1 MIKGR
6 EIKKSKIFGKLPAV
20 AVALIL
26 IFMFAVG
33 GTIAYLVT
41 STSSVNNQFNPVY
54 VTCEINNDGTIKNT
68 GNIPAYIRAAVIVT
82 WRDSNGTIFAKS
94 PVVGTD
100 YEIVAGT
107 GWTKS
112 GDYYY
117 FNTAVAP
124 SADTTTGLSVTSK
137 GTATP
142 ADGFTLKYE
151 IVASAIQSD
160 PKSAVTEAWG
170 YTPSN

>member
-1 MIKGR
+1 MIRGR
-6 EIKKSKIFGKLPAV
+6 EMKKSKIFGKLPAV
-20 AVALIL
+20 VVALML
-26 IFMFAVG
+26 VLVFAVG
-33 GTIAYLVT
+33 GTVAYLVT
-41 STSSVNNQFNPVY
+41 STTSVNNQFEPVY

-82 WRDSNGTIFAKS
+82 WRDKDGTIFAKS
-94 PVVGTD
+94 PVAGTD
-100 YEIVAGT
+100 YEITAGN

-112 GDYYY
+112 GNYYY
-117 FNTAVAP
+117 FDSAVAP
-124 SADTTTGLSVTSK
+124 SENTTTGLSVTSK
-137 GTATP
+137 NATAP